1 MTRSACLARVAWAV
15 VSPRGMYPMRCLTV
29 FLLVLAVVLING
41 CGGWYLRGQGP
52 KPAGIASV
60 FIDASNAPE
69 IATAVRQEF
78 ANRGLAVTGLRS
90 AADVVVTIEGERY
103 SRRVLSVDPDTGKVR
118 EIELGLEAYFSVR
131 AGDGRLLI
139 TREPLDWQ
147 LDYVFDEGSLLGTV
161 EQDIVIKR
169 DLATTA
175 ATTLVLRLQTVELPP
190 PRKSASTAAP

>member
-1 MTRSACLARVAWAV
+1 MMRHVRPARVAWTAV
-15 VSPRGMYPMRCLTV
+15 TQRGMFLMSRLPMLLFLALAALTS
-29 FLLVLAVVLING
+29 A
-41 CGGWYLRGQGP
+41 CGGWHLRGQGP
-52 KPAGIASV
+52 LAANFSRVYIEAP
-60 FIDASNAPE
+60 NAPE
-69 IATAVRQEF
+69 IARAVRQELL
-78 ANRGLAVTGLRS
+78 NRGLAATPKRT

-131 AGDGRLLI
+131 STDGRLLI
-139 TREPLDWQ
+139 SREPLDWQ

-190 PRKSASTAAP
+190 PQKSASTTAP